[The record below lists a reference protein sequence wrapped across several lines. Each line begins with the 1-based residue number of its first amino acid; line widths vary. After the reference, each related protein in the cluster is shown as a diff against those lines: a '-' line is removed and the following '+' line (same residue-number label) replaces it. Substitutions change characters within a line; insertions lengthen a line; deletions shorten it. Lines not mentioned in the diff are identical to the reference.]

1 MAAQEPQYRN
11 GKRTVLIADDDR
23 TLAKAISVMLGQSGL
38 QTVVAHDGEQ
48 ALAMARAMLPDLILL
63 DMNIPLRSGPEV
75 YATLKADSATAAI
88 PVVFLSG
95 EPEKIDRTMG
105 PAAGAAVYLA
115 KPFNP
120 AELVD
125 LIQRTIASQPVD
137 PPPGEP
143 DPSHMSVDQLV
154 VYAQELREL
163 FEREQDGRQ
172 SLQEERQRLEE
183 LDRLRMGFLGT
194 VTHELLIPFPAIGK
208 ALQVLQRQSH
218 SLDPDQR
225 VALDNLMTEIAGL
238 HRMVSGVDKFVKL
251 VNRRREPQPQDI
263 SLSQVIPWAVQPA
276 AVLAQARDVDFRLFV
291 PSHLTQVHADP
302 ALLGEAI
309 FQMAHNAVKFNLPGG
324 RAHVRA
330 LESDGW
336 VVIEV
341 TDTGVG
347 LTPERLELL
356 DQPFE
361 ELADAQRRER
371 QGLGVGWAFVR
382 YVAEAHGGSTRVSSP
397 GPGEGSTFALAVPAA
412 LQGQEI
418 GVASQVQVEA

>member
-63 DMNIPLRSGPEV
+63 DMNIPVRSGPEV

-95 EPEKIDRTMG
+95 EPEGADHG
-105 PAAGAAVYLA
+105 PAAGAAAYLT
-115 KPFNP
+115 KPFSP
-120 AELVD
+120 TELVD
-125 LIQRTIASQPVD
+125 LVQRTIASQPVD

-143 DPSHMSVDQLV
+143 DPSGMSVDQLV
-154 VYAQELREL
+154 VYTQELREL

-172 SLQEERQRLEE
+172 SLQQERQRLEE
-183 LDRLRMGFLGT
+183 LERLRMGFLGT

-208 ALQVLQRQSH
+208 ALQVLQQQSH
-218 SLDPDQR
+218 SLGPDQR

-251 VNRRREPQPQDI
+251 VNQRREPQPQDV

-336 VVIEV
+336 IVIEV

-397 GPGEGSTFALAVPAA
+397 GPGEGSTFALAVPVT
-412 LQGQEI
+412 LQVQGI
-418 GVASQVQVEA
+418 GVASQVPVEA

>member
-63 DMNIPLRSGPEV
+63 DMNIPVRSGPEV

-95 EPEKIDRTMG
+95 EPEGADHG
-105 PAAGAAVYLA
+105 PAAGAAAYLT
-115 KPFNP
+115 KPFSP
-120 AELVD
+120 TELVD
-125 LIQRTIASQPVD
+125 LVQRTVASQPVD

-143 DPSHMSVDQLV
+143 DPSGMSVDQLV
-154 VYAQELREL
+154 VYTQELREL

-172 SLQEERQRLEE
+172 SLQQERQRLEE
-183 LDRLRMGFLGT
+183 LDRLRMSFLGT
-194 VTHELLIPFPAIGK
+194 VTHELLIPFPALGR

-218 SLDPDQR
+218 SLGTDQR

-251 VNRRREPQPQDI
+251 VNQRREPQPQDV

-336 VVIEV
+336 IVIEV

-361 ELADAQRRER
+361 QLADAQCRER

-397 GPGEGSTFALAVPAA
+397 GPGEGSTFALAVPVT
-412 LQGQEI
+412 LQVQGI
-418 GVASQVQVEA
+418 GVASQVPVEA

>member
-63 DMNIPLRSGPEV
+63 DMNIPVRSGPEV
-75 YATLKADSATAAI
+75 YATLKADPATAAI

-95 EPEKIDRTMG
+95 EPKEANHG
-105 PAAGAAVYLA
+105 PAAGAAAYLT
-115 KPFNP
+115 KPFSP
-120 AELVD
+120 TELIELV
-125 LIQRTIASQPVD
+125 QRTIASQPAD

-154 VYAQELREL
+154 VYTQELRDL

-172 SLQEERQRLEE
+172 SLQQERQRLEE
-183 LDRLRMGFLGT
+183 LDRLRMSFLGT
-194 VTHELLIPFPAIGK
+194 VTHELLIPFPALGR

-218 SLDPDQR
+218 SLGTDQR
-225 VALDNLMTEIAGL
+225 VALDDLMTEIAGL

-324 RAHVRA
+324 RAHIRA

-336 VVIEV
+336 IVIEV

-361 ELADAQRRER
+361 QLADAQCRER

-397 GPGEGSTFALAVPAA
+397 GPGEGSTFALAVPVT
-412 LQGQEI
+412 LQVQGI
-418 GVASQVQVEA
+418 GVASQVPVEA

>member
-63 DMNIPLRSGPEV
+63 DMNIPVRSGPEV

-95 EPEKIDRTMG
+95 EPEGADHG
-105 PAAGAAVYLA
+105 PAAGAAAYLT
-115 KPFNP
+115 KPFSP
-120 AELVD
+120 TELVD
-125 LIQRTIASQPVD
+125 LVQRTVASQPVD

-143 DPSHMSVDQLV
+143 DPSGMSVDQLV
-154 VYAQELREL
+154 VYTQELREL

-172 SLQEERQRLEE
+172 SLQQERQRLEE
-183 LDRLRMGFLGT
+183 LERLRMGFLGT

-208 ALQVLQRQSH
+208 ALQVLQQQSH
-218 SLDPDQR
+218 SLGPDQR

-251 VNRRREPQPQDI
+251 VNQRREPQPQDV

-336 VVIEV
+336 IVIEV

-397 GPGEGSTFALAVPAA
+397 GPGEGSTFALAVPVT
-412 LQGQEI
+412 LQVQGI
-418 GVASQVQVEA
+418 GVASQVPVEA

>member
-63 DMNIPLRSGPEV
+63 DMNIPVRSGPEV
-75 YATLKADSATAAI
+75 YATLKADPATAAI

-95 EPEKIDRTMG
+95 EPKEANHG
-105 PAAGAAVYLA
+105 PAAGAAAYLT
-115 KPFNP
+115 KPFSP
-120 AELVD
+120 TELIELV
-125 LIQRTIASQPVD
+125 QRTIASQPAD

-154 VYAQELREL
+154 VYTQELRDL

-172 SLQEERQRLEE
+172 SLQQERQRLEE
-183 LDRLRMGFLGT
+183 LDRLRMSFLGT
-194 VTHELLIPFPAIGK
+194 VTHELLIPFPALGR

-218 SLDPDQR
+218 SLGTDQR
-225 VALDNLMTEIAGL
+225 VALDDLMTEIAGL

-324 RAHVRA
+324 RAHIRA

-336 VVIEV
+336 IVIEV

-361 ELADAQRRER
+361 QLADAQCRER

-412 LQGQEI
+412 LQAQGI
-418 GVASQVQVEA
+418 GVASQVPVEA

>member
-1 MAAQEPQYRN
+1 
-11 GKRTVLIADDDR
+11 LIADDDR
-23 TLAKAISVMLGQSGL
+23 TLAKVISVMLGQSGL

-63 DMNIPLRSGPEV
+63 DMNIPVKSGPEV
-75 YATLKADSATAAI
+75 YATLKADAATAAI

-95 EPEKIDRTMG
+95 EPEEANHG
-105 PAAGAAVYLA
+105 PAAGAAAYLT
-115 KPFNP
+115 KPFSP
-120 AELVD
+120 TDLVELV
-125 LIQRTIASQPVD
+125 QRTIASQPVD

-172 SLQEERQRLEE
+172 SLQQERQRLEE
-183 LDRLRMGFLGT
+183 LDRLRMSFLGT
-194 VTHELLIPFPAIGK
+194 VTHELLIPFPALGK

-218 SLDPDQR
+218 SLGTDQR

-251 VNRRREPQPQDI
+251 VNRHREPQPQDV

-291 PSHLTQVHADP
+291 PSHLMQVHADP

-324 RAHVRA
+324 RAHIRA
-330 LESDGW
+330 VESDEW
-336 VVIEV
+336 IVIEV

-361 ELADAQRRER
+361 QLADAQCRER

-412 LQGQEI
+412 LQVQGI
-418 GVASQVQVEA
+418 GVASQVPVEA

>member
-1 MAAQEPQYRN
+1 MVAQEPQYRN

-23 TLAKAISVMLGQSGL
+23 TLAKAIAVMLGQSGL

-63 DMNIPLRSGPEV
+63 DMNIPVKSGPEV

-95 EPEKIDRTMG
+95 EPEKTDRTTG
-105 PAAGAAVYLA
+105 PAAGAAAYLT
-115 KPFNP
+115 KPFSP
-120 AELVD
+120 TELIELV
-125 LIQRTIASQPVD
+125 QRTIASQPVD
-137 PPPGEP
+137 PPGEP
-143 DPSHMSVDQLV
+143 DPSHMSADQLV

-356 DQPFE
+356 DQSFE

-397 GPGEGSTFALAVPAA
+397 GPGEGSTFALSVPAA
-412 LQGQEI
+412 LQVHEI
-418 GVASQVQVEA
+418 AVASQVPVEA